1 MRFDEHFFNYV
12 VGAVNKKRVSSPSK
26 TSTTPYIIGGV
37 VGFLVLLILISV
49 LAYCLHK
56 KRKVRK
62 DENDPHKSQPQN
74 QLSMPS
80 MPSITDCFT
89 HAQFQSVV
97 NFPKNNSPFQRQR
110 SVRFNYNVV
119 MYGYDPQQKVRKSL
133 KIKKKI
139 TQLPVWV
146 STGSSYK

>member
-1 MRFDEHFFNYV
+1 MKFDEHFYNFL
-12 VGAVNKKRVSSPSK
+12 VGTVNKKRVSSLSEA
-26 TSTTPYIIGGV
+26 STTPYIVGGV
-37 VGFLVLLILISV
+37 VGFLVLLILISI
-49 LAYCLHK
+49 LAYCFHK
-56 KRKVRK
+56 KRKVGK
-62 DENDPHKSQPQN
+62 DENDPHKSQPKN
-74 QLSMPS
+74 ELSTPS

-139 TQLPVWV
+139 NQLPVWV
-146 STGSSYK
+146 NAGSSY